1 MTPPDT
7 PVLSLRD
14 VTVTYAARDRT
25 ITALDACSLD
35 IHTERVAL
43 LGPNGAGKSTL
54 MAVIAGALRP
64 DSGTISRHHDPRAI
78 AMVFQTNALDELLTI
93 RENLKLAAAIHQ
105 IDPPTIQ
112 TRIDTITK
120 RLGIHDRLSD
130 RVKTLSGGLKRRAD
144 LARAMLIEPDLLLLD
159 EPTTGLDIDARRTL
173 WNALISA
180 HDQRPF
186 AMLYA
191 THLTD
196 EAEHAHRVVLIS
208 EGKAAAQGPPAD
220 LKANL
225 GTAVLRLKPRNPSS
239 LDTLA
244 QWTAT
249 RNLNAITLDDH
260 VLAINATHNDVA
272 AFDLPDTAITLA
284 PPSLDDVY
292 LWTTHANLAPEPA
305 A

>member
-1 MTPPDT
+1 MT
-7 PVLSLRD
+7 PVLALHD
-14 VTVTYAARDRT
+14 VTVTYTTRDRT
-25 ITALDACSLD
+25 ITALDHCNLD
-35 IHTERVAL
+35 ITRERIAL

-54 MAVIAGALRP
+54 MSVIAGPLRP
-64 DSGTISRHHDPRAI
+64 DSGTVTRNHDPKAI
-78 AMVFQTNALDELLTI
+78 AMVFQTNALDELLTV

-105 IDPPTIQ
+105 LDHSTIPA
-112 TRIDTITK
+112 RIESIAQ

-173 WNALISA
+173 WNALTAA
-180 HDQRPF
+180 HDHRPF

-196 EAEHAHRVVLIS
+196 EAEHAHRVVLIAN
-208 EGKAAAQGPPAD
+208 GKIAAQGTPKD
-220 LKANL
+220 LKSNL
-225 GTAVLRLKPRNPSS
+225 GTAVLRLKPHDPAARES
-239 LDTLA
+239 LA
-244 QWTAT
+244 HWTRS
-249 RNLNAITLDDH
+249 RNLESITLDDH
-260 VLAINATHNDVA
+260 VLAINASAEDVT

-292 LWTTHANLAPEPA
+292 LWTTHAALAQEPA
-305 A
+305 R

>member
-1 MTPPDT
+1 MT

-35 IHTERVAL
+35 ITRERIAL

-64 DSGTISRHHDPRAI
+64 DLGTITRNHDPRAI

-105 IDPPTIQ
+105 LDPSTIPA
-112 TRIDTITK
+112 RIESIAQ
-120 RLGIHDRLSD
+120 RLGIHDRLRD

-173 WNALISA
+173 WNALITA

-196 EAEHAHRVVLIS
+196 EAEHAHRVVLIAH
-208 EGKAAAQGPPAD
+208 GKVAAHGAPSD
-220 LKANL
+220 LKSNL
-225 GTAVLRLKPRNPSS
+225 GSAVLRLSPRDPAALES
-239 LDTLA
+239 LTH
-244 QWTAT
+244 WTRS
-249 RNLNAITLDDH
+249 RNLDAITLDDQI
-260 VLAINATHNDVA
+260 LAINASADDVS
-272 AFDLPDTAITLA
+272 AFNHPETAITLA

-292 LWTTHANLAPEPA
+292 LWTTRANLATEPA
-305 A
+305 R